1 MGNISKPEPIHHYN
15 EEDVKAEAI
24 WILEQAISWIKGEGE
39 KPQTNNLDAVA
50 RVIRALELCS
60 PWPSLQPSVKKGL
73 EKS

>member
-24 WILEQAISWIKGEGE
+24 WILEQAISW
-39 KPQTNNLDAVA
+39 
-50 RVIRALELCS
+50 
-60 PWPSLQPSVKKGL
+60 PSLQPSVKKGL